1 MVNALRS
8 RTKGAPLAA
17 GMAAERWVWPLLA
30 LSLALLAG
38 LWFAGP
44 ANAAPGDPDSSF
56 SGDGKVTTA
65 FTGKADLANDVAVQ
79 SDGKIVVAGEAYHGD
94 GTDRAF
100 ALTRY
105 NVDGSLDTSFNG
117 DGKLMTNFTTSDDRA
132 YGVAIQPDGKIVAV
146 GYAGRP
152 FAATDDSFAVARYNP
167 DGSLDTTFSGDG
179 KQETAIGFA
188 SFAKDVEIL
197 PDGRI
202 VVAGHSSSGGSTGND
217 FALARYNAD
226 GSLDASFDGDGML
239 TTHFIFDDFAHAFA
253 VQPDGKMV
261 AVGYTNNGSTTNHD
275 FALARYN
282 TDGSLDT
289 SFSGDGKLTTDYA
302 GSFDR
307 ANDVAMQGDGK
318 IVAAGEARPSGGSGG
333 DRFALARYNPDGSLD
348 TTFSDDGKF
357 MDKEWGAAHGVRVQG
372 DGKIVAA
379 GYAWSNFA
387 LARFTPGGTFDGTF
401 SGDGKQ
407 TTDFGFYEAGNA
419 LAIQPDGKIVV
430 AGYTENGGNH
440 DFALARYYGG
450 NDATPPSGSI
460 KINGGAAYTRSASVK
475 LSLPASD
482 PSPGSG
488 VISMRLKNDGGAW
501 TVWQPYTTTKNWT
514 LRNVTGTRTVYVQY
528 RDGVENVSTK
538 QDTIK
543 LDSIKPTVSGMS
555 PRHGSVITDRTPT
568 IKATV
573 RDNMTNLSK
582 GNIRLYVAGKAI
594 PASKFSYS
602 RATDRLV
609 YNSPKLGT
617 GKKEVRIVARDAAG
631 NVGARS
637 WYFRIR

>member
-1 MVNALRS
+1 M
-8 RTKGAPLAA
+8 
-17 GMAAERWVWPLLA
+17 
-30 LSLALLAG
+30 
-38 LWFAGP
+38 
-44 ANAAPGDPDSSF
+44 
-56 SGDGKVTTA
+56 TTA
-65 FTGKADLANDVAVQ
+65 FTGTTDLANDVAVQ
-79 SDGKIVVAGEAYHGD
+79 SDGKIVVAGEAYHSD

-105 NVDGSLDTSFNG
+105 NIDGSLDTSFDD
-117 DGKLMTNFTTSDDRA
+117 DGKLMTNFTGSDDRA
-132 YGVAIQPDGKIVAV
+132 YGLAIQPDGKIVAV
-146 GYAGRP
+146 GYVGKP
-152 FAATDDSFAVARYNP
+152 FAATDESFAIARYNP

-179 KQETAIGFA
+179 KQETAIGFE
-188 SFAKDVEIL
+188 SFAKDVEVL
-197 PDGRI
+197 PDGKI
-202 VVAGHSSSGGSTGND
+202 VVAGHSH
-217 FALARYNAD
+217 D
-226 GSLDASFDGDGML
+226 GSIG
-239 TTHFIFDDFAHAFA
+239 
-253 VQPDGKMV
+253 
-261 AVGYTNNGSTTNHD
+261 NN

-307 ANDVAMQGDGK
+307 ANDVAMQDDGK
-318 IVAAGEARPSGGSGG
+318 IVAAGEATLGSGG
-333 DRFALARYNPDGSLD
+333 EA
-348 TTFSDDGKF
+348 
-357 MDKEWGAAHGVRVQG
+357 
-372 DGKIVAA
+372 
-379 GYAWSNFA
+379 FA

-407 TTDFGFYEAGNA
+407 TTDFGSYEAGNA

-460 KINGGAAYTRSASVK
+460 KINGGAAYTRSDSVK
-475 LSLPASD
+475 LSLPESD
-482 PSPGSG
+482 PFPGSG
-488 VISMRLKNDGGAW
+488 ATSMRFKNDGGAW
-501 TVWQPYTTTKNWT
+501 TAWQPYATTKNWT
-514 LRNVTGTRTVYVQY
+514 LRNANGTRTVYVQY

-543 LDSIKPTVSGMS
+543 LDTARPTISGMS
-555 PRHGSVITDRTPT
+555 PRRGSVIKDRTPT

-573 RDNMTNLSK
+573 RDSMTNLAK

-602 RATDRLV
+602 RATDQLV
-609 YNSPKLGT
+609 YNSPKLSI
-617 GKKEVRIVARDAAG
+617 GKKTVKIVARDAAG